1 MKVSEV
7 KAVLTEEDLLS
18 ILKDFVEVEVEG
30 LTFTKVMIDDLII
43 IEGMYKKGISIPFRA
58 KVGIGNVYDNILNVK
73 IFDINVAKVGILNG
87 IKDIALKTFLKD
99 FAEYGIKAEKN
110 YLEIDMNL
118 ISKLIPYV
126 YFNLKSVK
134 IEKGIIEA
142 DVKDIIYAENKET
155 TKIKK
160 KDKGN
165 VDVRA
170 KDGYYKFRKKLEGNV
185 PEKYDKLL
193 EYAMLIPDITALLYR
208 LFRDKRVSM
217 KVKMKVA
224 GVAAYLASP
233 IDIIPDFI
241 PFIGRIDDVGVAFF
255 GLNSIINDVPE
266 NIILENWQG
275 EQDIIKLIREGV
287 SYISKAVG
295 SENVSKLIDF
305 IKKIGKKKE
314 EDEEVNSDEK
324 CDDIH

>member
-43 IEGMYKKGISIPFRA
+43 IEGMYKKGVSVPFRA

-73 IFDINVAKVGILNG
+73 IFDINVAKIGILNG
-87 IKDIALKTFLKD
+87 IKDITLRALLKD

-118 ISKLIPYV
+118 ISKFIPYV

-160 KDKGN
+160 KDKKN
-165 VDVRA
+165 VDVRT

-185 PEKYDKLL
+185 PKKYDKLL

-324 CDDIH
+324 CYDIH

>member
-30 LTFTKVMIDDLII
+30 LAFTKVMIDDLII

-73 IFDINVAKVGILNG
+73 IFDINVAKIGILNG
-87 IKDIALKTFLKD
+87 IKDIILKTSLKD

-142 DVKDIIYAENKET
+142 EVKDIIYAENKET

-160 KDKGN
+160 KEKSN
-165 VDVRA
+165 VEVRA
-170 KDGYYKFRKKLEGNV
+170 KDGYYKFRKKMKGSV
-185 PEKYDKLL
+185 PEKYDKLM
-193 EYAMLIPDITALLYR
+193 EYTMLVPDITALLYR

-217 KVKMKVA
+217 KVKMKVG
-224 GVAAYLASP
+224 GVVAYLASP

-241 PFIGRIDDVGVAFF
+241 PFIGRVDDVAVAFF

-275 EQDIIKLIREGV
+275 EKDIIKLIREGV

-295 SENVSKLIDF
+295 SENVSKLIGF

>member
-30 LTFTKVMIDDLII
+30 LAFTKVMIDDLII

-73 IFDINVAKVGILNG
+73 IFDINVAKIGILNG
-87 IKDIALKTFLKD
+87 IKDMTLRAILKD

-160 KDKGN
+160 KDKKN

-170 KDGYYKFRKKLEGNV
+170 KDGYYKFRKKLQGNV

-255 GLNSIINDVPE
+255 GLNSIINDVSE

-295 SENVSKLIDF
+295 SENISKLIGF

>member
-43 IEGMYKKGISIPFRA
+43 IEGMYKKGVSVPFRA

-73 IFDINVAKVGILNG
+73 IFDINVAKIGILNG
-87 IKDIALKTFLKD
+87 IKDITLRALLKD

-160 KDKGN
+160 KDKKN
-165 VDVRA
+165 VDVRT

-185 PEKYDKLL
+185 PKKYDKLL

-324 CDDIH
+324 CYDIH